1 MKQNKQYKISRILS
15 YISAGISCFSIIFYF
30 VGLFHADYGKENE
43 FFNLIDMFKYSS
55 LNKEGS
61 KAYLVLSVLLILAI
75 IFSVV
80 AAVISF
86 IRAKG
91 TAIASAILLFS
102 AFVFDLAVLV
112 SVCAAI
118 ETEEVNISVGFGS
131 VIALLM
137 TLAAFA
143 LELISAVFHCRC
155 GCSEKKHSF
164 AGGVLSNSAQP
175 VSERMNF
182 GIMKILSGSCA
193 GYQIPITAG
202 KHVVIGKDPSCC
214 SVIISKRYSAVS
226 RKHCDISFDPNLD
239 MFIVTDFSS
248 NGVFSENGIRL
259 NPNTQTKIRR
269 GTVLTLAKTDN
280 ILILE

>member
-15 YISAGISCFSIIFYF
+15 YISAGISCSSIIFYF

-91 TAIASAILLFS
+91 TAIASAILLFA

-164 AGGVLSNSAQP
+164 AGGVLSNSHENSFRQLCR
-175 VSERMNF
+175 VSDSYYGRQTRCYWKRSVLLLCNNQQ
-182 GIMKILSGSCA
+182 KI
-193 GYQIPITAG
+193 
-202 KHVVIGKDPSCC
+202 
-214 SVIISKRYSAVS
+214 
-226 RKHCDISFDPNLD
+226 F
-239 MFIVTDFSS
+239 
-248 NGVFSENGIRL
+248 
-259 NPNTQTKIRR
+259 R
-269 GTVLTLAKTDN
+269 GQQKAL
-280 ILILE
+280 